1 MSIKKMSV
9 LIILILFTTI
19 TSAKETLFDLPKVE
33 EGAEKKADEYFE
45 QGDFQAAFKQ
55 YLSLAKYGDKY
66 SQYMVSFHYLNG
78 LGVEKDIHQAYGW
91 ASLARRSPSPE
102 IKRFYQEVEQAVPD
116 AETQQA
122 EKVKI
127 ELYEQY
133 SDLAIA
139 MNLKKMIRN
148 TLPECTG
155 SRIRGNCG
163 FVRQYCI
170 DSGSQKSLDEC
181 LRNVSLTNPN
191 VIRALK
197 QDLARTNRFIEHK
210 LATGG
215 SVISTEVES
224 PEQEQP
230 ETEEK

>member
-1 MSIKKMSV
+1 MSINKV
-9 LIILILFTTI
+9 LIIVSLILFVTI
-19 TSAKETLFDLPKVE
+19 SAAKETLFDLPKVE
-33 EGAEKKADEYFE
+33 KGAENKADESFG
-45 QGDFQAAFKQ
+45 QGNYQAAFEQ

-66 SQYMVSFHYLNG
+66 SQYMVSLQFLNG
-78 LGVEKDIHQAYGW
+78 LGVEKDILQAYGW
-91 ASLARRSPSPE
+91 ASLAKRSQSPE
-102 IKRFYQEVEQAVPD
+102 VKTFYLQVQQAIPD
-116 AETQQA
+116 AEKQQA
-122 EKVKI
+122 EKVRI
-127 ELYEQY
+127 ELSEQY

-148 TLPECTG
+148 TIPECTG
-155 SRIRGNCG
+155 SRISGNCS
-163 FVRQYCI
+163 FIQHYCV
-170 DSGSQKSLDEC
+170 DSGSQKSLDKCFRE
-181 LRNVSLTNPN
+181 VSLRDPK

-197 QDLARTNRFIEHK
+197 KDLARTNKFIEHK

>member
-1 MSIKKMSV
+1 MSIKKV
-9 LIILILFTTI
+9 LIIVSLILFPTI
-19 TSAKETLFDLPKVE
+19 TSAKETLFDLHRVE

-45 QGDFQAAFKQ
+45 QGNYQAAFEQ

-78 LGVEKDIHQAYGW
+78 LGVKKDILQAYGW
-91 ASLARRSPSPE
+91 AGLARRSPSLE
-102 IKRFYQEVEQAVPD
+102 IKRFYQQVQEAVPD
-116 AETQQA
+116 AEKHQA

-127 ELYEQY
+127 DLSEQY

-148 TLPECTG
+148 TIPECTG

-163 FVRQYCI
+163 FIQHYCV
-170 DSGSQKSLDEC
+170 DSGNQKSLDEC
-181 LRNVSLTNPN
+181 LRKVSLTNPN

-197 QDLARTNRFIEHK
+197 QDLARTNRFIEQK

>member
-1 MSIKKMSV
+1 MLLKQTLV
-9 LIILILFTTI
+9 LVSLILFTTI
-19 TSAKETLFDLPKVE
+19 TSANETLFNLPRVE
-33 EGAEKKADEYFE
+33 KDAEQKADEYFE
-45 QGDFQAAFKQ
+45 QGNYKAAFNQ

-78 LGVEKDIHQAYGW
+78 LGVEKDALQAYGW
-91 ASLARRSPSPE
+91 ASLARRSQSDE
-102 IKRFYQEVEQAVPD
+102 IKSFYQQVEQVIPD
-116 AETQQA
+116 NDKQKAETIKVELS
-122 EKVKI
+122 EK
-127 ELYEQY
+127 Y

-139 MNLKKMIRN
+139 MNLKKRIRN
-148 TLPECTG
+148 TIPECTG
-155 SRIRGNCG
+155 SRIRGNCS
-163 FVRQYCI
+163 FIQHYCV
-170 DSGSQKSLDEC
+170 DNGSQKSLEKC
-181 LRNVSLTNPN
+181 WREVSLRDPK

-197 QDLARTNRFIEHK
+197 QDLARTNRFIDHK